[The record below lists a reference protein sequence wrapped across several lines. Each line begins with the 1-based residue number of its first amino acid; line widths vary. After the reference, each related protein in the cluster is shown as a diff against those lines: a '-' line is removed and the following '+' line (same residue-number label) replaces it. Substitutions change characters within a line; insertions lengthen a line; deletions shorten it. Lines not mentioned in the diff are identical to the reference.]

1 MALVAV
7 SGFLATRGCHQD
19 EAQQVNQ
26 TPKRS
31 KPRNPAP
38 KPEEAKPVD
47 LGTWSRHFEEKQAPP
62 AKLVPDKA
70 ITSGTLA
77 NGFRFILAP
86 QVGAGEGLSLRL
98 LVLAGSEHET
108 DAERG
113 YAHFVEHLAFMGRK
127 TRRQGDTLTAF
138 ESFGASS
145 GADTNAYTSRDHT
158 LYRLDLSDSSGFDEA
173 FDFFRDVADG
183 LLFLPQDVDS
193 ERRVIL
199 REMAEREKKDL
210 FELRAAAILPGVP
223 AAGRAPIGLRETIE
237 RATPAAL
244 RDFWQR
250 NYVPSRLVFCV
261 AGDFER
267 GEMAEKIRYR
277 FGSLKA
283 REAMPDPDPGD
294 PLEPRGAE
302 VVAVPHAAEDLVR
315 ITIAARQPLQPAATD
330 PGLVRL
336 QMVRSLAMKMLES
349 RLGRRAARRS
359 SPESGDLAILPG
371 IAWREIHAEAASG
384 DALPIMESLLGDL
397 LSARDRGFTELEF
410 AEARGTLRRTLRL
423 NFSRRL
429 SQANSSLG
437 TLLVESAR
445 NGSVVESPEDELN
458 RARTDLASIIRGD
471 CENLLRDE
479 WRDSGLRIV
488 LSGSV
493 PPGLERAAAPILQ
506 RTLAAPRAA
515 PPVHPGVRELPT
527 ESFGAPGAIARQELD
542 ADRGFVEA
550 EFANGVLVRLQPMSS
565 LGGAVSVAVDLGYGR
580 LASPLDRPGLSYAAD
595 RVVDWH
601 PLAGF
606 DQLDFNAAIADRE
619 LSSNF
624 SVTGPFFRWRGD
636 TDRDELARQLE
647 VLAACVARPGVG
659 TMSRT
664 WRPDAQDRAQL
675 DARIKA
681 WPQVSWRMQDLL
693 DGGDPR
699 MMGHTM
705 DFMNCSGAA
714 VTDWLTPILRGGRLR
729 VLIAGDF
736 APQQALAEVAATF
749 GALPQRAAWDAP
761 SPYPPLPE
769 TPAGKYVS
777 GPDPDSKLG
786 AAVAML
792 PLGLPGSVEGELESF
807 LLRNFADRQI
817 RSLLRSVHG
826 KSYSV
831 SAIIQK
837 RADEGGTWLLF
848 SAPCDIKECDAV
860 AGDIREVI
868 AGFGKGEGWKGFEG
882 SCRLTAHYYRKRLR
896 NPEEVLNLLA
906 TPATYPGPRD
916 LDMGRLMALQKDV
929 RDLAARVMV
938 PEQAVELQT
947 LPPE

>member
-1 MALVAV
+1 M
-7 SGFLATRGCHQD
+7 RGCHQ
-19 EAQQVNQ
+19 EETQVTHAPQ
-26 TPKRS
+26 RP
-31 KPRNPAP
+31 KPRKPAP
-38 KPEEAKPVD
+38 KIDDAKPVD
-47 LGTWSRHFEEKQAPP
+47 IDTWSRRFEEREAPP

-70 ITSGTLA
+70 ITRGTLD

-86 QVGAGEGLSLRL
+86 QVGGGEGLSLRL
-98 LVLAGSEHET
+98 LVLAGSMHET

-113 YAHFVEHLAFMGRK
+113 YAHFVEHLAFMGRRS
-127 TRRQGDTLTAF
+127 RRQGDTLAAF
-138 ESFGASS
+138 ESFGASQ
-145 GADTNAYTSRDHT
+145 GADTNAYTTRDHT
-158 LYRLDLSDSSGFDEA
+158 LYRLDLSDSGGFDEA

-183 LLFLPQDVDS
+183 LLFLPRDVDS
-193 ERRVIL
+193 ERRIVL

-210 FELRAAAILPGVP
+210 FEFRAAAILPGVP
-223 AAGRAPIGLRETIE
+223 AAGRAPIGLKETIE

-250 NYVPSRLVFCV
+250 GYVPSRLVFCV
-261 AGDFER
+261 AGDFDR
-267 GEMAEKIRYR
+267 GDMAEKIRHR

-283 REAMPDPDPGD
+283 REAMPDPEPGD
-294 PLEPRGAE
+294 PLAPRGAD
-302 VVAVPHAAEDLVR
+302 VVVVPHLAEDLVR
-315 ITIAARQPLQPAATD
+315 ITIAARQPLQPAVTD
-330 PGLVRL
+330 PGLARL
-336 QMVRSLAMKMLES
+336 QMVRALAGGMLGSRLRRDGSRHSLA
-349 RLGRRAARRS
+349 G
-359 SPESGDLAILPG
+359 SPAENGDIGILPG
-371 IAWREIHAEAASG
+371 IAWREVHAEAASR
-384 DALPIMESLLGDL
+384 DALPVMEALLGDL

-410 AEARGTLRRTLRL
+410 AEARGALRRTLRT
-423 NFSRRL
+423 NFSTRL

-458 RARTDLASIIRGD
+458 RARTDLATITRAD

-479 WRDSGLRIV
+479 WQDEGLRVV

-493 PPGLERAAAPILQ
+493 PEGLERAATPILQ
-506 RTLAAPRAA
+506 RTLAAPRREA
-515 PPVHPGVRELPT
+515 PKHPGVRQLPA
-527 ESFGAPGAIARQELD
+527 ESFGSPGVITRQELD

-550 EFANGVLVRLQPMSS
+550 EFANGVLVRLQPMPS

-580 LASPLDRPGLSYAAD
+580 LAAPMERPGMSYAAD
-595 RVVDWH
+595 RLVDGH

-606 DQLDFNAAIADRE
+606 DQLDFNAALADRE

-624 SVTGPFFRWRGD
+624 TVPGPFFRWRGD
-636 TDRDELARQLE
+636 TDRDELAGQLE
-647 VLAACVARPGVG
+647 LLAACVARSGVG

-664 WRPDAQDRAQL
+664 WRPNAQDRAQL

-681 WPQVSWRMQDLL
+681 WPQVSWKMQELL

-699 MMGHTM
+699 VMGRTL
-705 DFMNCSGAA
+705 DFMNCNGAM
-714 VTDWLTPILRGGRLR
+714 VTDWLTPILREGRLR

-736 APQQALAEVAATF
+736 APQQALAEVAASF

-792 PLGLPGSVEGELESF
+792 PLGVPHSVDEELETF
-807 LLRNFADRQI
+807 LLRNSADRQI
-817 RSLLRSVHG
+817 RSLVRSVRG

-831 SAIIQK
+831 SAMIQ
-837 RADEGGTWLLF
+837 RRSDEGGTWLLF

-860 AGDIREVI
+860 AGDIRDVI
-868 AGFGKGEGWKGFEG
+868 AGLGRGQGWYGFEG
-882 SCRLTAHYYRKRLR
+882 SCRLTGHYYRKRLR
-896 NPEEVLNLLA
+896 NPEQVLDLLA

-916 LDMGRLMALQKDV
+916 LEMGRLMALTPAV
-929 RDLAARVMV
+929 RALAARVMV
-938 PEQAVELQT
+938 PELAVELQT